1 MKNNFEFITIAE
13 RQCFVFLPNNY
24 VNGEQS
30 YPVVYLHGD
39 DSIYDLLK
47 EAEYFSELSFIIIGI
62 ISEKRLDELT
72 PWASPSLHPKFPG
85 FGGKGNE
92 YLDFIQNTLKPAVDN
107 RYRTITSPESTGIMG
122 YSLGGLISIYS
133 AFRTDCFGCI
143 ASMSGSFW
151 YPEFV
156 PYATNQAVCN
166 GDARIFMSSGDREGV
181 GHKDIKKDA
190 VMFTKNM
197 YDILVA
203 ELGSDRV
210 SILWDEGGHH
220 SNTFHRYKNAFL
232 WLNENL
238 KK

>member
-1 MKNNFEFITIAE
+1 MKNNFELITIAE

-24 VNGEQS
+24 ENEEQS

-39 DSIYDLLK
+39 NSIYDLLK
-47 EAEYFSELSFIIIGI
+47 EAEYFLELSYIIIGI
-62 ISEKRLDELT
+62 MTEKRLDELT
-72 PWASPSLHPKFPG
+72 PWPSTSLHPKFPD
-85 FGGKGNE
+85 FGGKGDD
-92 YLDFIQNTLKPAVDN
+92 YLDFIENKLKPEVDN
-107 RYRTITSPESTGIMG
+107 TYRTIASPEATGIMG

-143 ASMSGSFW
+143 TSMSGSFW

-156 PYATNQAVCN
+156 PFATRETIRNGAV
-166 GDARIFMSSGDREGV
+166 RVFMSSGDREGV

-190 VMFTKNM
+190 VMFTKNI

-203 ELGSDRV
+203 DLSSERV

-220 SNTFHRYKNAFL
+220 SNTFDRYKNAFL
-232 WLNENL
+232 WLNDNL